1 MRVLGIAGSLRAE
14 SLNRRLLAEAARLA
28 PAGLVLEMADL
39 RGIPV
44 FDEDEEAK
52 GMPPAVAAL
61 RARLEAADALLVATP
76 EYNHGVP
83 GGLKNAVD
91 WLSRRVEGRQP
102 FAGKPCG
109 TMGAT
114 QGTGGTILGQ
124 AALRPSLQL
133 LGGRVMYGPGV
144 YVSGAG
150 QKFGRDGRLTDAA
163 TEKAVAGY
171 MAAFAEWIARMKD

>member
-1 MRVLGIAGSLRAE
+1 MKVLGIAGALRAA
-14 SLNRRLLAEAARLA
+14 SLNRKLLAEAARLA
-28 PAGLVLEMADL
+28 PAGLVLEVAEF

-44 FDEDEEAK
+44 FDEDEEAQ
-52 GMPPAVAAL
+52 GMPEAAAAL
-61 RARLEAADALLVATP
+61 RAKLEAADALLIATP

-83 GGLKNAVD
+83 GGLKNAID
-91 WLSRRVEGRQP
+91 WLSRRVGGRQP

-114 QGTGGTILGQ
+114 QGTGGTIMAQ

-133 LGGRVMYGPGV
+133 LGARVMYSPGV

-150 QKFGRDGRLTDAA
+150 GKFGEDGRLTDAA
-163 TEKAVAGY
+163 TEKALAGY
-171 MAAFAEWIARMKD
+171 MAAFAEWTERMKD